1 MQNFEQLGRELERRG
16 KTEQI
21 KQLAE
26 SEDGAKLAKLIDANA
41 VEQAAKSVYGEALR
55 SLLSSMLSTQE
66 GKRAPDDGKLGAQR
80 SKREVKRP

>member
-26 SEDGAKLAKLIDANA
+26 SEDGVKLAKLIDANA
-41 VEQAAKSVYGEALR
+41 VEQAAKSGDDEALR

-66 GKRAPDDGKLGAQR
+66 GTRLAESVR
-80 SKREVKRP
+80 RMMEN

>member
-1 MQNFEQLGRELERRG
+1 MQNFEQLGRELERLG

-41 VEQAAKSVYGEALR
+41 VEQAAKSGDGEALR
-55 SLLSSMLSTQE
+55 SLLSSMLNTQE
-66 GKRAPDDGKLGAQR
+66 GKRLAESVR
-80 SKREVKRP
+80 RMMEN

>member
-26 SEDGAKLAKLIDANA
+26 SEDGVKLAKLIDANA
-41 VEQAAKSVYGEALR
+41 VEQAAKSGDGEAFRLCWHCHLWSR
-55 SLLSSMLSTQE
+55 EEFRGSSTALVQ
-66 GKRAPDDGKLGAQR
+66 Q
-80 SKREVKRP
+80 

>member
-26 SEDGAKLAKLIDANA
+26 SEDGVKLAKLIDANA
-41 VEQAAKSVYGEALR
+41 VEQAAKSGDGEALS
-55 SLLSSMLSTQE
+55 SLLGSLLSTQE
-66 GKRAPDDGKLGAQR
+66 GKRLAESVR
-80 SKREVKRP
+80 RMMEN

>member
-41 VEQAAKSVYGEALR
+41 VEQVCP
-55 SLLSSMLSTQE
+55 
-66 GKRAPDDGKLGAQR
+66 APA
-80 SKREVKRP
+80 

>member
-1 MQNFEQLGRELERRG
+1 MQNFELLGRELERRG

-41 VEQAAKSVYGEALR
+41 VEALR

-66 GKRAPDDGKLGAQR
+66 GKRLAESVR
-80 SKREVKRP
+80 RMMEN

>member
-26 SEDGAKLAKLIDANA
+26 FEDGVKLAKLIDANS
-41 VEQAAKSVYGEALR
+41 VEQAAKSGDGEALR
-55 SLLSSMLSTQE
+55 SLLGSLLSTQE
-66 GKRAPDDGKLGAQR
+66 GKRLAESVR
-80 SKREVKRP
+80 RMMEN

>member
-26 SEDGAKLAKLIDANA
+26 SEDGVKLAKLIDANA
-41 VEQAAKSVYGEALR
+41 VEQAAKSGDGEALR
-55 SLLSSMLSTQE
+55 SLISSMLSTQE
-66 GKRAPDDGKLGAQR
+66 GKRLAESVR
-80 SKREVKRP
+80 RMMEN

>member
-26 SEDGAKLAKLIDANA
+26 SEDGVKLAKLIDANA
-41 VEQAAKSVYGEALR
+41 VEQAAKSGDSEALR
-55 SLLSSMLSTQE
+55 SLLGSLLSTQE
-66 GKRAPDDGKLGAQR
+66 GKRLAESVR
-80 SKREVKRP
+80 RMMEN

>member
-26 SEDGAKLAKLIDANA
+26 SEDGVKLAKLIDANA
-41 VEQAAKSVYGEALR
+41 VEQAAKSGEALR

-66 GKRAPDDGKLGAQR
+66 GKRLAESVR
-80 SKREVKRP
+80 RMMEN

>member
-26 SEDGAKLAKLIDANA
+26 SEDGAKLAKR
-41 VEQAAKSVYGEALR
+41 QKRRRRSAAQSAQLHAEHSG
-55 SLLSSMLSTQE
+55 
-66 GKRAPDDGKLGAQR
+66 GKASCGKCAPDDGKLGAQR

>member
-41 VEQAAKSVYGEALR
+41 GEALR

-66 GKRAPDDGKLGAQR
+66 GKRLAESVR
-80 SKREVKRP
+80 RMMEN

>member
-41 VEQAAKSVYGEALR
+41 VEQDAKSGDGEALR

-66 GKRAPDDGKLGAQR
+66 GKRLAESVR
-80 SKREVKRP
+80 RMMEN

>member
-26 SEDGAKLAKLIDANA
+26 SEDGVKLAKLIDANA
-41 VEQAAKSVYGEALR
+41 VEQAAKSGDGEALC

-66 GKRAPDDGKLGAQR
+66 GKRLAESVR
-80 SKREVKRP
+80 RMMEN

>member
-26 SEDGAKLAKLIDANA
+26 SEDGEKLAKLIDANA
-41 VEQAAKSVYGEALR
+41 VEQAAKSGDGEALR

-66 GKRAPDDGKLGAQR
+66 GKRLAESVR
-80 SKREVKRP
+80 RMMEN

>member
-26 SEDGAKLAKLIDANA
+26 LIDANA
-41 VEQAAKSVYGEALR
+41 VEQAAKSGDGEALR

-66 GKRAPDDGKLGAQR
+66 GKRLAESVR
-80 SKREVKRP
+80 RMMEN